1 MFQRA
6 CARTSAL
13 PLVSRRSMV
22 RLLYMINLSQLCA
35 VYVMNQLIRVILLF
49 IVVILSVW
57 QLLTAL
63 ALDIRRRV

>member
-1 MFQRA
+1 
-6 CARTSAL
+6 
-13 PLVSRRSMV
+13 
-22 RLLYMINLSQLCA
+22 MINLSQLCA

>member
-1 MFQRA
+1 
-6 CARTSAL
+6 
-13 PLVSRRSMV
+13 MV